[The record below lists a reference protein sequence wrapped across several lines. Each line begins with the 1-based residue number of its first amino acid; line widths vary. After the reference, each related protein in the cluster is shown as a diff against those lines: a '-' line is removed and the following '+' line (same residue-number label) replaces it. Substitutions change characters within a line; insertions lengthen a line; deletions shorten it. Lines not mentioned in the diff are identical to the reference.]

1 MGLPSSILPPSW
13 FRVVED
19 PSDSTEETEMEEG
32 EKGNKLRVFC
42 FRLPGVL
49 CSRCTYWMLSSQR
62 RPAECQKKNEGVGF
76 SAFGVRPKGKSSMYS
91 EINGVRNFAEGEKMN
106 PISRFFRSRLKIET
120 SSSLSP
126 SLSSLRSTTELGH
139 NSSFSSSSSFVS
151 GKIRPKSSS
160 MIHSSPLLSV
170 LKASFDPSGRTFKGL

>member
-19 PSDSTEETEMEEG
+19 PGDSTEETEMEEG

-76 SAFGVRPKGKSSMYS
+76 SAFGVRPKGK
-91 EINGVRNFAEGEKMN
+91 EGALLCIVRSTGCE
-106 PISRFFRSRLKIET
+106 ISRKERR
-120 SSSLSP
+120 
-126 SLSSLRSTTELGH
+126 
-139 NSSFSSSSSFVS
+139 
-151 GKIRPKSSS
+151 
-160 MIHSSPLLSV
+160 
-170 LKASFDPSGRTFKGL
+170 